1 MRDEPWKAY
10 SKLTTGTKRQKCKLV
25 SSYNFSSFKFVFT
38 SRENVYAVEQHIPGL
53 LLTNNQKLW
62 SMWISSL

>member
-10 SKLTTGTKRQKCKLV
+10 SKLTTGTKRQKCKLE

-38 SRENVYAVEQHIPGL
+38 SRENVHAVEQHIPGL
-53 LLTNNQKLW
+53 LLTNNQKLS